1 MDHEK
6 QSILRGQAADIR
18 ENQAAWLMVTAPTHF
33 IQGRRY
39 ETGGS
44 RPFSMAWLKENLTG
58 ILPWKL
64 EFPAHLKP
72 ILGHLLE
79 VETLVSMAS
88 TAKMVLV
95 EK

>member
-1 MDHEK
+1 MEA
-6 QSILRGQAADIR
+6 G
-18 ENQAAWLMVTAPTHF
+18 
-33 IQGRRY
+33 
-39 ETGGS
+39 
-44 RPFSMAWLKENLTG
+44 
-58 ILPWKL
+58 
-64 EFPAHLKP
+64 FPAHLKP